1 MLETYCTP
9 SSDSSHWSLYFSLS
23 QKIFR
28 DPSRESF
35 GHLVKFKL
43 HDKFFGIPTLRQL
56 RNGLGGLLLNREIG
70 YWKNTHLPQMVNGSI
85 FCLCLVTGF
94 LISTIGSLTNILIQI
109 WTWMND
115 IWLHLIPCNMLMHPV
130 GSNLDRT
137 DENYVYIYLYT
148 FGWYLPPS

>member
-35 GHLVKFKL
+35 GHLVAFKL

-56 RNGLGGLLLNREIG
+56 RNGLGGLLLYREIG
-70 YWKNTHLPQMVNGSI
+70 YWKNIHLLQMVNGSN
-85 FCLCLVTGF
+85 FCSCLVTGF
-94 LISTIGSLTNILIQI
+94 LISTIRPLPNILSLI

-115 IWLHLIPCNMLMHPV
+115 IWLHLIQVTCWYIRW
-130 GSNLDRT
+130 DRT
-137 DENYVYIYLYT
+137 WIERMRTMFLYT
-148 FGWYLPPS
+148 FGWYLPAS